1 MAALTIAKD
10 NLVKGMAPMEG
21 LLKDLLDR
29 EFITQDIY
37 DRIKADE
44 DLAHHFKP
52 KPKAKAKS
60 PTKKATKKISGDL
73 KERNDE
79 KFSGDRCF
87 ARKWEAEGGLGY
99 DSIQCS
105 SCKKVTSDEA
115 EKVMDGFKDK
125 MDEDQLAR
133 LPEYLEK
140 YDSCFCKNHLKQD
153 FFMPNGWWLGK
164 VNEDRPE
171 KPMLPKGSF
180 KDGYHPEDCKEH
192 RWMFDGDGHKN
203 ERVSNRGRTPKKEM
217 IEDDDVE
224 QPEEK
229 VEEPEEKVEE
239 PEEKV
244 EEPEEKVE
252 EKEEKVEEK
261 EDDHEDRPYIVD
273 NVEYTE
279 VWDEDDKEWLVTL
292 EEDHIG
298 WSEDGGIRF
307 ADDDEEKAHAKRV
320 EKLVPKE
327 EEDKEEEEEDK
338 EEEEED
344 KEEDQLLETVP
355 PSDEVIEEKKED
367 HEDRPYI
374 VDGVEYTES
383 WDEDDNEWLVTL
395 DDEHV
400 GWSDDGGIR
409 FADDDEEKAHAERV
423 EELE

>member
-37 DRIKADE
+37 DRIKTDE

-52 KPKAKAKS
+52 KAKAKAKAKNS
-60 PTKKATKKISGDL
+60 PAKKAPKTSAS
-73 KERNDE
+73 KEDKNSAEFD
-79 KFSGDRCF
+79 SDRCF
-87 ARKWEAEGGLGY
+87 ARKWESEGGLGY
-99 DSIQCS
+99 DNIQCS
-105 SCKKVTSDEA
+105 SCKKVTSDEVYGDA
-115 EKVMDGFKDK
+115 QTVMNGFKDK
-125 MDEDQLAR
+125 MDKDQLAR

-239 PEEKV
+239 PAEKV
-244 EEPEEKVE
+244 EEP
-252 EKEEKVEEK
+252 EEK

-307 ADDDEEKAHAKRV
+307 ADDDEEKAHAERV

-327 EEDKEEEEEDK
+327 EGDK